1 MRCLVTGVAGF
12 IGSHLAQKLIAEG
25 HDVTGIDCF
34 TDYYPRSIKEHNL
47 KGLKDN
53 PRFQFIEQDL
63 VSMDMEKQIC
73 RTDWVFHQAAQAGV
87 RTSWGNYFEHYT
99 HDNILATQSLLE
111 ACKGTGI
118 KKFVYASSSSIY
130 GDSGDLPLTE
140 ESMPKPISPYGVT
153 KLACEHLCLLY
164 WKNFQV
170 PVINLRY
177 FTVYGPRQRPDMAFN
192 LFIRSILKDEEIVL
206 YGDGEQTRDFTFIS
220 DIIEA
225 NLLAAPS
232 TVTGETINIGGGS
245 QTSMLEV
252 IRSLGEISGKTVKIK
267 RQEAQKGDVRHTLAD
282 VTRARRLIGYNPR
295 IRLKNGLRTEYEWLS
310 KNIDLYEKI

>member
-1 MRCLVTGVAGF
+1 VRCLVTGAAGF
-12 IGSHLAQKLIAEG
+12 IGSHLAQKLVAEG

-47 KGLKDN
+47 KGLEGN

-63 VSMDMEKQIC
+63 VRMDMEKHIP
-73 RTDWVFHQAAQAGV
+73 RIDWVFHQAAQAGV

-118 KKFVYASSSSIY
+118 KKFVSASSSSIY
-130 GDSGDLPLTE
+130 GDSEDLPLTE

-153 KLACEHLCLLY
+153 KLACEYLCLLY

-232 TVTGETINIGGGS
+232 TFTGETINIGGGS

-282 VTRARRLIGYNPR
+282 VTKARRLIGYNPR
-295 IRLKNGLRTEYEWLS
+295 IQLKNGLREEYEWLS
-310 KNIDLYEKI
+310 KNIDLYEKR